1 MEGLVQR
8 CVVVTKLCDIL
19 YTSLFPSVCYNIMR
33 LLIVLGSSVYLFV
46 LGCSVYVLFCVI
58 IPAIDCSNISK
69 SALSCQL

>member
-1 MEGLVQR
+1 MEALVQR

-19 YTSLFPSVCYNIMR
+19 YNIMR

-46 LGCSVYVLFCVI
+46 LGCSVYVLVCVI

-69 SALSCQL
+69 SALSYQL

>member
-19 YTSLFPSVCYNIMR
+19 YNIMR
-33 LLIVLGSSVYLFV
+33 LLVVISPSVYLFV
-46 LGCSVYVLFCVI
+46 LGCSVHVLFCVI

-69 SALSCQL
+69 SALSYQL